1 MPHFFV
7 PPENILS
14 GRFFLNP
21 DESRHLAV
29 VLRKK
34 TGDKVRLFDGADRC
48 YRAVLGKVE
57 PGRVEGNLLD
67 EGTRGAVLPY
77 RLRLFQGLPKGEK
90 MEWILEKATEL
101 GAASIVPV
109 VTERSVARVPADRL
123 DRRLDR
129 WRKIVLSAAKQ
140 CGRTDVPEVL
150 APVSLEEALALRGK
164 GSLTLF
170 PWEGEETKT
179 LKASLREFFG
189 KENLRSGSPS
199 PQPSPMNGGGSMAAQ
214 EQIRI
219 DLFVGPEGGF
229 SPAEVETARAAGA
242 VTVTLGPL
250 ILRTETAGLM
260 AASALLYEFGVV
272 E

>member
-7 PPENILS
+7 PPGNIAS

-34 TGDKVRLFDGADRC
+34 PGDQIRLFDGADRC
-48 YRAVLGKVE
+48 YRALLGKVE
-57 PGRVEGNLLD
+57 PDRVEGTLLD
-67 EGTRGAVLPY
+67 EGTRGPFLPY

-101 GAASIVPV
+101 GAAEIVPV
-109 VTERSVARVPADRL
+109 VTERSVGRVPPDRL
-123 DRRLDR
+123 SRRLER

-140 CGRTDVPEVL
+140 CGRTDAPEVR
-150 APVSLEEALALRGK
+150 APVSFDEALALCGK
-164 GSLTLF
+164 DSLILF
-170 PWEGEETKT
+170 PWEGEEAKSLKGA
-179 LKASLREFFG
+179 LKA
-189 KENLRSGSPS
+189 LRSGSPS
-199 PQPSPMNGGGSMAAQ
+199 PHPSPMNGGGRTSQ
-214 EQIRI
+214 ELIQIN
-219 DLFVGPEGGF
+219 LFIGPEGGF
-229 SPAEVETARAAGA
+229 SPAEVEKARAAGA

-260 AASALLYEFGVV
+260 AASALLYEFGFQESMQVSKA
-272 E
+272 